1 MRIDIKDESREHR
14 MLIRLQ
20 KVFETKN
27 PTDTVRLALEA
38 AYEAIRQK
46 EIANAGA
53 AQAEQAYDEE
63 MTTAQGLK
71 A

>member
-1 MRIDIKDESREHR
+1 MRIDIKDKSREHR

-38 AYEAIRQK
+38 AYDAIRQK

-53 AQAEQAYDEE
+53 AQANQAYVTPARAR
-63 MTTAQGLK
+63 M
-71 A
+71 

>member
-38 AYEAIRQK
+38 AYDAIRQK

-53 AQAEQAYDEE
+53 AQAEQVYDKE
-63 MTTAQGLK
+63 MTAAQGL
-71 A
+71 